1 MSLNIFYTVREA
13 FKGLRRHR
21 FSSVMT
27 LISITISLTILG
39 GYLAITYNL
48 KRGVELFKER
58 LGVEIFIDN
67 SLNSEEIRQ
76 LQTQITS
83 LREVERA
90 VFVSKEQAMEEFK
103 AEFDQDVVAIIGGNP
118 LPPSIRLELAKSYRT
133 AGEVEKL
140 ETKMLS
146 FPGVTDVTYH
156 GEIFKI
162 VHKYSRIGM
171 IVFIALF
178 LVILF
183 ASILLITNTL
193 RLTILSQK
201 RLISIMKLVGA
212 TKGFIR
218 RPYLIQGVFHG
229 LVAGVIACC
238 IILLL
243 MKLVNTVYGD
253 ILVITLWLLLV
264 PVFAGFFL
272 GLLGSYIGVKKF
284 LST

>member
-1 MSLNIFYTVREA
+1 MSLHIFYTIREA
-13 FKGLRRHR
+13 FKGLSRHR

-39 GYLAITYNL
+39 GYLVITYNL

-58 LGVEIFIDN
+58 LGVEVFIDN
-67 SLNSEEIRQ
+67 SLHSEEIRQ

-90 VFVSKEQAMEEFK
+90 VFISKEQAMQEFK
-103 AEFDQDVVAIIGGNP
+103 AEFDQDVVEIIGENP
-118 LPPSIRLELAKSYRT
+118 LPASIRVELAEPYRT
-133 AGEVEKL
+133 ASEVEKL
-140 ETKMLS
+140 ETRMLS
-146 FPGVTDVTYH
+146 FRGVTDVTYH

-162 VHKYSRIGM
+162 VHRYSRIGM
-171 IVFIALF
+171 IIFIGLF

-183 ASILLITNTL
+183 ASVLLITNTL

-229 LVAGVIACC
+229 LTAGIIACS
-238 IILLL
+238 IILLIMRL
-243 MKLVNTVYGD
+243 ANTFYGD
-253 ILVITLWLLLV
+253 ILVIPLWLLLI

-272 GLLGSYIGVKKF
+272 GILGSYIGVKKF
-284 LST
+284 LNT